1 MLQLPY
7 MEENDMQVEQRT
19 FIAVKPDGVKRGL
32 VGEIIKRFETK
43 GFKLIGLKMLNV
55 TQELAEQ
62 HYGEHKGKPF
72 YNRLIEYI
80 QSGPIVAMVW
90 KGYDVIHSA
99 RQMMGSTKPLEAQV
113 GTIRADFA
121 LVKEYNVVHG
131 SDSVESAEREINIYF
146 KPEELCDDYENMAEK
161 VIERLDD

>member
-1 MLQLPY
+1 
-7 MEENDMQVEQRT
+7 MQAEQRT

-32 VGEIIKRFETK
+32 VGEIISRFEKK
-43 GFKLIGLKMLNV
+43 GYKLIGMKMLDV
-55 TQELAEQ
+55 TPELAEK

-90 KGYDVIHSA
+90 KGFDVIAGS
-99 RQMMGSTKPLEAQV
+99 RQLMGATKPLEAQV

-131 SDSVESAEREINIYF
+131 SDSPESAEREISIYF
-146 KPEELCDDYENMAEK
+146 TPDELCDEYDNMAEI
-161 VIERLDD
+161 VIEKLDD

>member
-1 MLQLPY
+1 MQI
-7 MEENDMQVEQRT
+7 EERT

-32 VGEIIKRFETK
+32 VGEIIKRFEQK
-43 GFKLIGLKMLNV
+43 GFKLIGLKMLDV
-55 TQELAEQ
+55 TPEMAEK

-72 YNRLIEYI
+72 YERLIEYI

-90 KGYDVIHSA
+90 KGYDVIHGS
-99 RQMMGSTKPLEAQV
+99 RMIMGATKPNEAQA

-131 SDSVESAEREINIYF
+131 SDCPESAEREIAIYF
-146 KPEELCDDYENMAEK
+146 KENELCDEYDNMAEI
-161 VIERLDD
+161 VIEKIDD

>member
-1 MLQLPY
+1 MLQ
-7 MEENDMQVEQRT
+7 EERT

-32 VGEIIKRFETK
+32 VGEIIRRFERK
-43 GFKLIGLKMLNV
+43 GFKLIGIKMLDV
-55 TQELAEQ
+55 TPEMAEK

-72 YNRLIEYI
+72 YPRLIEYI

-90 KGYDVIHSA
+90 KGYDVIHGA
-99 RQMMGSTKPLEAQV
+99 RAIMGSTKPNEAQV

-131 SDSVESAEREINIYF
+131 SDSVESAEREIAIYF
-146 KPEELCDDYENMAEK
+146 DEKELCDEYDNMAEI
-161 VIERLDD
+161 VIEKLD

>member
-1 MLQLPY
+1 
-7 MEENDMQVEQRT
+7 MQVEQRT
-19 FIAVKPDGVKRGL
+19 FIAIKPDGVKRGL
-32 VGEIIKRFETK
+32 VGEIIARFERR
-43 GFKLIGLKMLNV
+43 GYKLIAMKMLDV
-55 TQELAEQ
+55 TPELAEQ

-90 KGYDVIHSA
+90 KGYDVITGS
-99 RQMMGSTKPLEAQV
+99 RQLMGSTKPLEAQV

-131 SDSVESAEREINIYF
+131 SDSVASAEREIAIYF
-146 KPEELCDDYENMAEK
+146 TEAELCDEYDNMAEM

>member
-1 MLQLPY
+1 MLQ
-7 MEENDMQVEQRT
+7 EERT

-32 VGEIIKRFETK
+32 VGEIIRRFERK
-43 GFKLIGLKMLNV
+43 GFKLIGIKMLDV
-55 TQELAEQ
+55 TPEMAEK

-72 YNRLIEYI
+72 YPRLIEYI

-90 KGYDVIHSA
+90 KGYDVIHGA
-99 RQMMGSTKPLEAQV
+99 RSIMGSTKPNEAQV

-131 SDSVESAEREINIYF
+131 SDSVESAEREIAIYF
-146 KPEELCDDYENMAEK
+146 DEKELCDEYDNMAEI
-161 VIERLDD
+161 VIEKLD